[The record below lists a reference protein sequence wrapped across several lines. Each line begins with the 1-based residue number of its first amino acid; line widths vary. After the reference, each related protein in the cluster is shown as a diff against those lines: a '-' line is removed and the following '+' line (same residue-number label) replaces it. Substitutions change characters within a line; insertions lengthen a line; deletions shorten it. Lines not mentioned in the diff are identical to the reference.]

1 MRKLLPFLLIICI
14 ALSLGVTSFA
24 ESEPAALK
32 PGDVI
37 EYGFYEQDNNTTN
50 GPEPIEWTVLD
61 VQNEKA
67 LFLSSY
73 GLDCKP
79 YHEKMESVRWED
91 CSLRAWLNDSFFTSA
106 LTEAQ
111 QDAVILSE
119 IDNSEEQAGTYFKY
133 IFAKSTKDQI
143 FLLSGAEVEK
153 YSNDMP
159 RDVPTNYALSKSP
172 IGDGN
177 NLYWWLRGVTS
188 DEIFLDSNYKIKDID
203 VKAQVAKHYM
213 GDTAVSVDARTI
225 LVRPAMWID
234 LNKLDEALRDMNTEK
249 RDEVLQSLPETELSD
264 ITYDFLVGYWSSRNG
279 MHTFEM
285 KKDYGYITTVPV
297 VPRSGDA
304 YDLIDGILYKYFMSN
319 PSNKTPNL
327 KFTKI
332 SDTEIEVYSYQT
344 NTSYTLIKRR

>member
-1 MRKLLPFLLIICI
+1 MHKVISFLLSLCLMLSICG
-14 ALSLGVTSFA
+14 ASFA
-24 ESEPAALK
+24 QSDPAALK
-32 PGDVI
+32 PGDVM
-37 EYGFYEQDNNTTN
+37 EYGFYEQDNNKTN
-50 GPEPIEWTVLD
+50 GLEPIEWTVLD

-67 LFLSSY
+67 LLLSSY

-111 QDAVILSE
+111 QNAVILSE
-119 IDNSEEQAGTYFKY
+119 IDNSPEQAGRYFTYVFTKR
-133 IFAKSTKDQI
+133 TKDQI
-143 FLLSGAEVEK
+143 FLLSGAELEK
-153 YSNDMP
+153 YSVDIP
-159 RDVPTNYALSKSP
+159 QVEPTEYALNKKP
-172 IGDGN
+172 VGEGIY
-177 NLYWWLRGVTS
+177 LYWWLRGVTS
-188 DEIFLDSNYKIKDID
+188 SEINLDTMTSTA
-203 VKAQVAKHYM
+203 KAQAAIRKTGNVA
-213 GDTAVSVDARTI
+213 APVDNRNL
-225 LVRPAMWID
+225 LVRPTMWID

-249 RDEVLQSLPETELSD
+249 REEVLQSLPETELSD
-264 ITYDFLVGYWSSRNG
+264 ITYDFLIGYWSSRNG

-304 YDLIDGILYKYFMSN
+304 YDLIDGILYKFFMSD